1 MGTGRMNFVLTGLRK
16 ALIFETTHPLLTL
29 FLALALAALSIFYT
43 VMDLKFLTSQKQLIS
58 PEHRLVQLSEAIDQF
73 EDFDTFVVAVENQNT
88 SRSLDFL
95 RVLVP
100 ILEADHENYLQVFSR
115 VDPKL
120 IEPWALLYLEKKD
133 LLALRDNLKEHHSLI
148 ENLAR
153 SPGLTNFFKQ
163 INIEM
168 ASKMV
173 GELFT
178 GFLDEKSQGDK
189 EPMDLDF
196 LIRTLREMKEWLD
209 GKTSFT
215 SPWAS
220 FFTKESWSGDSEGYF
235 WTENK
240 RYLLLFVTPAK
251 KGSGFSKASYSLAA
265 LRKAIAQTQAA
276 FPGIKVG
283 VTGLE
288 ALDMDEMGV
297 ALHDMSFA
305 TLLSLAGLVVLL
317 LLFWRGF
324 RRPLAEIISL
334 LVALCITF
342 GLTTLFIGHLN
353 ILSVS
358 FAPMLLGLGI
368 DYGVHWISR
377 YKEELEARGALKKE
391 ALQATMVKLGPGILL
406 AGLSAALSFFPLV
419 LTGFK
424 GLMELGIICSIG
436 LLMATVNTLCL
447 LPAVILIF
455 DRPKEREPLS
465 LPPRQGRPLLR
476 FTKGRVLLLLVLA
489 CTGLGFCLWGAGK
502 VRFDL
507 NMLRLQSKR
516 AESVI
521 WEKKLVGD
529 SKRPSMY
536 GVVLAR
542 SLEEV
547 QKKTA
552 ALEVLPTVSEVQSVK
567 SLLPLEQKE
576 KIDLLRQMRPLLAEV
591 GPLQASTDP
600 IKLSELDEVFGRIR
614 FKMLDSNH
622 SQWGVNKPLEVQMSQ
637 VRDLIDQL
645 RHHFHSM
652 ERSNLLYL
660 LKTFEKAL
668 TQDFNDKLDL
678 LQANVDATP
687 MRVNDLPK
695 TLLQRFVGKDS
706 LYLIRV
712 FPSEN
717 IWEPELLGKFVHDL
731 RTVDPDAIGDPVTL
745 YVFTKAFRDACIR
758 AAIYAA
764 VFIFALLLIT
774 FRNVISALMAMTP
787 LIVGTVLTFGLMHA
801 FRVDLN
807 LANSIFLPLVV
818 GAGVEYGIIIV
829 QRWRQRR
836 EEKKDTVLPFSTGMG
851 VILAGITTTVGFSSL
866 TISDHQGLYSLGVLT
881 TIGSLAILAAAIL
894 FLPALLQLS
903 AGFKLTHP
911 SPIPSSASEEGI
923 DQKEESEIGGC
934 PKNSLSKESRP

>member
-1 MGTGRMNFVLTGLRK
+1 MNLVQRVLQK
-16 ALIFETTHPLLTL
+16 VLITQTSYSL
-29 FLALALAALSIFYT
+29 LALFVAGILAAFSIFYT
-43 VMDLKFLTSQKQLIS
+43 VTHLGFLTSQKGLIS
-58 PEHRLVQLSEAIDQF
+58 PSHRLMKLSEQMDQF
-73 EDFDTFVVAVENQNT
+73 EDFDTFVVAIENQET
-88 SRSLDFL
+88 PRSLDFL
-95 RVLVP
+95 RALVP
-100 ILEADHENYLQVFSR
+100 ILEADHENYLEVFSR

-120 IEPWALLYLEKKD
+120 IKRWALLYLEKKD
-133 LLALRDNLKEHHSLI
+133 LLVLRDNLKEHRSLI

-163 INIEM
+163 INSEM

-189 EPMDLDF
+189 QPMDLDF
-196 LIRTLREMKEWLD
+196 LIRTLTEMKEWLD

-215 SPWAS
+215 SPWSS
-220 FFTKESWSGDSEGYF
+220 FFTRGSWSGDSEGYF

-251 KGSGFSKASYSLAA
+251 KGSGFSKASYSLTA
-265 LRKAIAQTQAA
+265 LRKTIAQTQAA
-276 FPGIKVG
+276 FPRIKAG

-297 ALHDMSFA
+297 ALHDMSLA
-305 TLLSLAGLVVLL
+305 TLLSFAGLVALL
-317 LLFWRGF
+317 LAFWRGL

-377 YKEELEARGALKKE
+377 YKEELEARGASKKE

-424 GLMELGIICSIG
+424 GLMELGIICSVG
-436 LLMATVNTLCL
+436 LLMAIITTLCL
-447 LPAVILIF
+447 LPALILIF
-455 DRPKEREPLS
+455 DRPKEGQQLS
-465 LPPRQGRPLLR
+465 SPPRQGRPLLT
-476 FTKGRVLLLLVLA
+476 FTKARVLLLLGLA
-489 CTGLGFCLWGAGK
+489 CMGLGFSLWGAGK
-502 VRFDL
+502 LRFDL

-521 WEKKLVGD
+521 WEKKLVED

-536 GVVLAR
+536 GAVLAR

-547 QKKTA
+547 QRKTS
-552 ALEVLPTVSEVQSVK
+552 ALEALPTVSEVQSVK
-567 SLLPLEQKE
+567 SLLPLEQKK
-576 KIDLLRQMRPLLAEV
+576 KINLLRQMRPLLVEV

-622 SQWGVNKPLEVQMSQ
+622 SQWGVNKPLETQMSQ

-645 RHHFHSM
+645 RHQLHSM
-652 ERSNLLYL
+652 ERSQLLD
-660 LKTFEKAL
+660 AL
-668 TQDFNDKLDL
+668 RNFGNAFIRDLNDKLDIL
-678 LQANVDATP
+678 RTNVTARS
-687 MRVNDLPK
+687 MRLEDLPRS
-695 TLLQRFVGKDS
+695 LLQRFVGKDH

-712 FPSEN
+712 FPTQN

-745 YVFTKAFRDACIR
+745 YAFTKAFRDGCIK

-764 VFIFALLLIT
+764 VFIFVLLLVT

-787 LIVGTVLTFGLMHA
+787 LIAGTVLTFGLMHA

-836 EEKKDTVLPFSTGMG
+836 EEKKETVLPFSTGMG
-851 VILAGITTTVGFSSL
+851 VILAGLTTTVGFGSL

-894 FLPALLQLS
+894 FLPALLQLL

-911 SPIPSSASEEGI
+911 SPLPSPAGGEGT
-923 DQKEESEIGGC
+923 DQKEKSELGSTQKIF
-934 PKNSLSKESRP
+934 